1 MIRDLGLDVIILSGD
16 ASLLGELLLL
26 SRLSSRA
33 RRLLHVVYRTVSAPL
48 VVGVGKELL
57 LSNGIR
63 RALGPLDLVKVND
76 HVAGVVQTLR
86 GFEGDRHNQLVGLLR
101 GGSLLAAG

>member
-1 MIRDLGLDVIILSGD
+1 
-16 ASLLGELLLL
+16 
-26 SRLSSRA
+26 
-33 RRLLHVVYRTVSAPL
+33 
-48 VVGVGKELL
+48 
-57 LSNGIR
+57 
-63 RALGPLDLVKVND
+63 LGPLDLVKVND